1 MKRRSHALDAWIP
14 RRERGLRTQKTTTL
28 KEKKGKRRD
37 DDDDDDDDVPSSSSI
52 VTFGFEYKNSNK
64 SIIIIKQV

>member
-1 MKRRSHALDAWIP
+1 MKRRSHALDASIP

-28 KEKKGKRRD
+28 KEKKGKRR
-37 DDDDDDDDVPSSSSI
+37 DDDDDDDVPSSSSI